1 MDITVM
7 KNMNVSVKSRFLVND
22 KKKIKQAVAV

>member
-7 KNMNVSVKSRFLVND
+7 RNMNVSVKSRFLLND
-22 KKKIKQAVAV
+22 IKKIKQALAV

>member
-7 KNMNVSVKSRFLVND
+7 KNMNVSVKSRFLLND
-22 KKKIKQAVAV
+22 KKIKQAVAV

>member
-7 KNMNVSVKSRFLVND
+7 RNMNVSVKSRFLLND
-22 KKKIKQAVAV
+22 KKKIKQALAV

>member
-7 KNMNVSVKSRFLVND
+7 RNMNVSVKSRFLLND
-22 KKKIKQAVAV
+22 KKTKQSLAV